1 MNLQTIDLFAF
12 FTASASKFFPF
23 FLLPPNIPEA
33 PSAISPR
40 LPFFLL
46 PSPRSPAPR
55 SHAPHS
61 RPAPRLRP
69 RSTLRSPFSPH
80 APFPIRQTPHPCLSP
95 ALFRHTPPF
104 LSLFLSRLLFLS
116 DFSPAPPPLRRPF
129 FRFPHPV
136 FSPFPYFSTSSPPS
150 KISFFPHDCLTRAL
164 PEKAAERKI
173 RLSSINFL
181 T

>member
-12 FTASASKFFPF
+12 FTASAAKFFPF

-40 LPFFLL
+40 LPFFPL

-80 APFPIRQTPHPCLSP
+80 APFPIRQTPHPP
-95 ALFRHTPPF
+95 LFPLRFSAQAPPF

-116 DFSPAPPPLRRPF
+116 DFSPAPPPLRRAF
-129 FRFPHPV
+129 FRFLHPV
-136 FSPFPYFSTSSPPS
+136 FSPFHASPRRPRPLKS
-150 KISFFPHDCLTRAL
+150 LFFRMIAL
-164 PEKAAERKI
+164 PAPFRKKLPNEKYDYC
-173 RLSSINFL
+173 L
-181 T
+181 